1 MKLVPVILAG
11 GQGSRLWPLS
21 TPDCPKQY
29 LPLLDPHWSLLQQ
42 TLQRAQQLSPCQP
55 LLVCHEEQ
63 RFLAA
68 EQCRAAGIHATL
80 LLERDSRNTAQALA
94 LAAQFLRARGDD
106 NALMLVLPADHLLE
120 NMAPLQQALQ
130 HLQPWVEQGAAAVFG
145 ILPDTPATGFG
156 YLQVSAGEA
165 PVRPLRAFH
174 EKPDATT
181 AAAYLQENATGP
193 QPCWYWNSGMLCWQ
207 VQSFLQALQ
216 QWQPQLATAS
226 AAAIAGQQQ
235 DLDFIRPNAAALQGV
250 TALPVD
256 IALLEPLAANGEAA
270 VVAAVLADSGWSD
283 IGSWAAVQALA
294 PADEQGNAQQGG
306 GRFYR
311 SHNNYLHNHSGR
323 DIALLG
329 VTDLVVVDT
338 ADALLIAQRD
348 ALDQLCEA
356 VADSPATSPRKVFR
370 PWGCYEILHPG
381 DGYKIKRLQVK
392 PGGQLSLQRH
402 QQRAEHWVVVRGEAT
417 VIRQQDG
424 ELTQEI
430 LHANEST
437 FIALGDVHALANH
450 GNTLLEMIEVQS
462 GEYLGE
468 DDIERLQDIYG
479 RE

>member
-1 MKLVPVILAG
+1 MNLVPVILAG

-21 TPDCPKQY
+21 TPECPKQY
-29 LPLLDPHWSLLQQ
+29 LPLLGPHGSLLQQ
-42 TLQRAQQLSPCQP
+42 TLQRAQQLSPCEP

-68 EQCRAAGIHATL
+68 EQCRAAGINVTL

-94 LAAQFLRARGDD
+94 LAAQFLRARGDGE
-106 NALMLVLPADHLLE
+106 ALMLVLPADHRLA
-120 NMAPLQQALQ
+120 NSAPLQQALQ
-130 HLQPWVEQGAAAVFG
+130 HLQPWVEHGAAAVFG
-145 ILPDTPATGFG
+145 LRPAAPLTGFG
-156 YLQVSAGEA
+156 YLQLSAGDA

-174 EKPDATT
+174 EKPDAVT
-181 AAAYLQENATGP
+181 AAAYLQENATAA
-193 QPCWYWNSGMLCWQ
+193 QPCWLWNSGMLCWQ

-216 QWQPQLATAS
+216 QWQPPLASAS

-235 DLDFIRPNAAALQGV
+235 DLDFIRPDAAALQGV
-250 TALPVD
+250 VALPVD
-256 IALLEPLAANGEAA
+256 IALLEPLAGSGNGA
-270 VVAAVLADSGWSD
+270 VVAAVLEDSGWSD

-294 PADEQGNAQQGG
+294 PADAQGNAQQGN

-329 VTDLVVVDT
+329 VQDLVVVDT
-338 ADALLIAQRD
+338 ADALLIARRE
-348 ALDQLCEA
+348 ALDLVRQA
-356 VADSPATSPRKVFR
+356 AADSPPASPRKVFR

-381 DGYKIKRLQVK
+381 EGYKIKRLQVK
-392 PGGQLSLQRH
+392 PGEQLSLQRH
-402 QQRAEHWVVVRGEAT
+402 RQRAEHWVVVRGEAT
-417 VIRQQDG
+417 VIRQQHG

-462 GEYLGE
+462 GDYLGE

-479 RE
+479 RG